1 MWPVL
6 LLVKSEKWPIPE
18 VWLKIL
24 IISLSFEKVCS
35 GKDVQRKIVGTLM
48 SDVMSTVIVFEINY
62 VVVIYWQEE
71 LALNISQLV
80 LNFRNEKSGIVEETN
95 WFTL

>member
-1 MWPVL
+1 
-6 LLVKSEKWPIPE
+6 
-18 VWLKIL
+18 
-24 IISLSFEKVCS
+24 
-35 GKDVQRKIVGTLM
+35 M
-48 SDVMSTVIVFEINY
+48 SDVVSTVIVFEINY

-95 WFTL
+95 IDLHSNFSKSIIF